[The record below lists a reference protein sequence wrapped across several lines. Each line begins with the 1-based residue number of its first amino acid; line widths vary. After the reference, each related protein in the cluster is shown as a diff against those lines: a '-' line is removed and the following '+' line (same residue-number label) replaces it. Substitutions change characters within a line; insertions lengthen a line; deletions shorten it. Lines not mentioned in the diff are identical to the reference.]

1 MKVQLGGE
9 YASFIESYENTPVR
23 SFRLNMCRSEDI
35 DRARLSRILAGTDK
49 PEEIAHCNFAYYYD
63 DAAPGKTAL
72 HEAGACYIQEASA
85 MLPVTMLDVCDSG
98 QKILDLCAAPGGK
111 STQIA
116 DLMNGSGLLVSNEI
130 IPSRALIL
138 SENIERMGVA
148 NALVISSDPQKLTGR
163 FGGFFDRILVDAPC
177 SGEGMFRK
185 NPEAVSEWSIDNVKM
200 CSERQDMLLDC
211 AASMLSEGGRIVYS
225 TCTFAPSE
233 DEEAVQRF
241 LARHPDFIVCEGPV
255 KLYPHTF
262 RGEGHFAVAFAKRSD
277 TGSTDNGFEPSS
289 GGSCPTGRRSLA
301 TMASLRP
308 PASESSKPLNALIDE
323 LSIATRETDRKRLLG
338 EWLDNSGF
346 STVTGNCYDR
356 ILTFGESI
364 YLAPEYTCDLTGLK
378 VLRAGIKLGTFKKN
392 RFEPDHALSHC
403 LTKDDVDLY
412 LDLPDDSPEIK
423 QYLSGMTLNCDKDMK
438 GWCLICVDGFG
449 LGWAKAVGG
458 ILKNHYPKGL
468 RQG

>member
-1 MKVQLGGE
+1 MSITLPEDFKNRMMTQLGGQ
-9 YASFIESYENTPVR
+9 YDSFIESYKKPPVR
-23 SFRLNMCRSEDI
+23 SFRLNICRSEGI
-35 DRARLSRILAGTDK
+35 DCARLSRILAGTDT
-49 PEEIAHCNFAYYYD
+49 PEEVAHCSFAYYYD
-63 DAAPGKTAL
+63 EAAPGKTAL

-85 MLPVTMLDVCDSG
+85 MLPVTMLDVSDSG

-211 AASMLSEGGRIVYS
+211 AVSMLSEGGRIVYS
-225 TCTFAPSE
+225 TCTFAPLE
-233 DEEAVQRF
+233 DEETVERF
-241 LARHPDFIVCEGPV
+241 LKRHPDFIVCEGPV

-262 RGEGHFAVAFAKRSD
+262 RGEGHFAVAFMRRSEI
-277 TGSTDNGFEPSS
+277 GNGIVSGFSPSS
-289 GGSCPTGRRSLA
+289 GGRRNA
-301 TMASLRP
+301 A
-308 PASESSKPLNALIDE
+308 KPLNALIDE
-323 LSIATRETDRKRLLG
+323 LSSTARETDRKRLLG

-346 STVTGNCYDR
+346 STAAGNCYDR
-356 ILTFGESI
+356 ILTFGDSI
-364 YLAPEYTCDLTGLK
+364 YLAPEYICDLSGLK

-412 LDLPDDSPEIK
+412 LDLPNDSGEIK